1 MADFL
6 ILAIYIKRLCTSF
19 TYYNNKRF
27 YNCFNIV
34 AMQFPK
40 TVWWNVDRGVK
51 HKYDVI
57 SYELKTRSKI
67 NQEDLT
73 YARCSSEFQN
83 FQILIIVDVLQFV
96 IFRSRS
102 LVIPYH

>member
-6 ILAIYIKRLCTSF
+6 ILTIYIKRLCTSF

-57 SYELKTRSKI
+57 SYE
-67 NQEDLT
+67 EDLT

-96 IFRSRS
+96 IFRSR
-102 LVIPYH
+102 L